1 MSEKRPITPAGFK
14 KFQDELHTL
23 WHVDRPKIVNE
34 VSDAAALGDRSENA
48 EYIYG
53 KKKLREIDKRIGFL
67 TDLLENKLIPIDPK
81 TQASS
86 VVKFGA
92 TVVVEDEEGE
102 ERTYQI
108 VGRDEVDGK
117 LGRISMDSPIGKSL
131 MNKKR
136 GDSVLVIRP
145 AGELE
150 LTIQEIRYE

>member
-1 MSEKRPITPAGFK
+1 MSGRYLTKEGYERIATEIE
-14 KFQDELHTL
+14 QL
-23 WHVDRPKIVNE
+23 WHKERPE
-34 VSDAAALGDRSENA
+34 VVAQVTAAAELGDRSENA